1 MRYIM
6 PQVIKL
12 TGKKRKPLPVPEWL
26 SQPVSGEEAKVRA
39 KRYSEE
45 MEMGAEGK
53 IPAAPR

>member
-1 MRYIM
+1 M